1 MDPRPGWIEAAAEG
15 ARTVA
20 LGMLRERGPGG
31 LAQGRPAASQRPREP
46 VPNRSPPGL
55 LRGADRPGPTP
66 RPDRFSRGA
75 SPADIA
81 LSAPAQQSRLAES
94 YRQARTNPLWEP
106 LEQLVQQQ
114 LRLDL
119 PSRPGLIGKPT
130 PQDPALADFLLLI
143 IIVVAFLEATAHQLK
158 PLQPILVIGFSGI
171 TFAGDNPGDSKEA

>member
-20 LGMLRERGPGG
+20 LGSGFDPAVEQALHALRKVRNDF
-31 LAQGRPAASQRPREP
+31 AHS
-46 VPNRSPPGL
+46 
-55 LRGADRPGPTP
+55 T
-66 RPDRFSRGA
+66 
-75 SPADIA
+75 ADIA

-119 PSRPGLIGKPT
+119 PSRPGLIGTPT
-130 PQDPALADFLLLI
+130 AQDPALADFLLLI
-143 IIVVAFLEATAHQLK
+143 TILVAFLEATAHQLK

-171 TFAGDNPGDSKEA
+171 TFAGDNPGDNKEA